1 MYLNLGIFLL
11 ILLIGLLSYTRI
23 WLSTRTYVGVSQIQ
37 GEGLFANQS
46 FKRGDVI
53 LEDIFP
59 HRHPDQVLYDSLP
72 PTTFSNIISYEGSK
86 INHCGRRYNSDVTT
100 TDYHKLQL
108 VAIKDISP
116 DQEITANY
124 DRVNQKFPFIA
135 KSSTSY
141 ATC

>member
-1 MYLNLGIFLL
+1 MYLKLGILGL

-23 WLSTRTYVGVSQIQ
+23 GLSTRTYVGVSQIQ

-59 HRHPDQVLYDSLP
+59 HRHPDQALYDSLP
-72 PTTFSNIISYEGSK
+72 PTAFSNIISYEGSK

-116 DQEITANY
+116 NQEITANY
-124 DRVNQKFPFIA
+124 NRVNQNFPFIA
-135 KSSTSY
+135 PQGENY
-141 ATC
+141 FQC